1 MMNHEWYVIEDIDKL
16 DSPALVVFPERV
28 KKNIQTAIEMVGD
41 VSRLRPHVKTNKSP
55 DAVRLMLDAGITKFK
70 CATIAEAE
78 MLGNVKAPHVLLAY
92 QPLGPK
98 LHRFVELLKK
108 FPATNYACLT
118 DSLSTAKE
126 QASEFFENGLQVE
139 VYIDLNIGMNRTGI
153 CPAEAIQLAK
163 FCVDAPGIKFAGL
176 HAYDGHVRDR
186 NVQTRTQ
193 QCDEAFSGVEKL
205 KNELAANQIHVSN
218 IIVGGS
224 PTFPIHAKRN
234 NVECSPGTFIYWDQ
248 GYIEQC
254 PEQNFTP
261 AAVLVTRIIS
271 LPSTTKICTDLGHKS
286 VAAEN
291 EIGRRVF
298 FLNAPSISAVSQSE
312 EHLVCE
318 TEKNHNYKVGDVLYG
333 LPYHICPTVALYE
346 RAYIVEEGKIG
357 GEWRNVARDRK
368 LSV

>member
-1 MMNHEWYVIEDIDKL
+1 MNHEWYVIDDVEKL

-41 VSRLRPHVKTNKSP
+41 VTRLRPHVKTNKSAE
-55 DAVRLMLDAGITKFK
+55 AVRLMLNAGITKFK

-78 MLGNVKAPHVLLAY
+78 MLGNVKAPDVVLAY

-98 LHRFVELLKK
+98 LKRFVELIKK
-108 FPATNYACLT
+108 FPGTKYACLT
-118 DSLSTAKE
+118 DSLSAAKE
-126 QASEFFENGLQVE
+126 QATEFSKNGLQVE

-153 CPAEAIQLAK
+153 CPTEAIQLCK
-163 FCVDAPGIKFAGL
+163 LCVGIPGIKFAGL
-176 HAYDGHVRDR
+176 HAYDGHLRDR
-186 NVQTRTQ
+186 DVQIRTKR
-193 QCDEAFSGVEKL
+193 CDEAFAGVEKL
-205 KNELAANQIHVSN
+205 KSELMANEIPVPN
-218 IIVGGS
+218 IIAGGS
-224 PTFPIHAKRN
+224 PTFPIHARRN
-234 NVECSPGTFIYWDQ
+234 DVECSPGTFIYWDK
-248 GYIEQC
+248 GYLEQC
-254 PEQNFTP
+254 PEQDFKS

-291 EIGRRVF
+291 EITRRVF
-298 FLNAPSISAVSQSE
+298 FLNAQELAAVSQSE

-318 TEKNHNYKVGDVLYG
+318 TEKRHNYKMGDVLYG

-346 RAYIVEEGKIG
+346 RVYTVEDGKIS